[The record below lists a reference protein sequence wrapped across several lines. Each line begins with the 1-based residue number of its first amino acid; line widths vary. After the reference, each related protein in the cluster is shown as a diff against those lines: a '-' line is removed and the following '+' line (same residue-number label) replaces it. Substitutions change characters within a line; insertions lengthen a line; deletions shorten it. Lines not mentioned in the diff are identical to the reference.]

1 MRRTRARHE
10 LPATPHHPRNRALQ
24 LQFDGSCQRA
34 AHLADTKLRRL
45 EATGVFETNTSSLGV
60 RRGRYLRAYVYR
72 FIELCSPALKEN
84 LVRKALDQPP
94 GR

>member
-1 MRRTRARHE
+1 
-10 LPATPHHPRNRALQ
+10 
-24 LQFDGSCQRA
+24 
-34 AHLADTKLRRL
+34 
-45 EATGVFETNTSSLGV
+45 V